1 MINSSG
7 YMLQDLRRTDSEV
20 YLVLD
25 VSDVGLTDDQFFRLC
40 RDNDDLHIEMSA
52 EGELIIMSPNRPK
65 TGHKHARILQRLA
78 NWAEGDGTGNVYDAT
93 SEFALPNGSK
103 RAPDCS
109 WILKSRWNSLTEEQ
123 QDGFPAPICPDFVI
137 EVRSPNDRIKRLK
150 AKMTEYIDNGARLA
164 WLLDP
169 IDNKAYVYRPG
180 DPIQEIEQPDVLSGD
195 PILPGFRFD
204 FKEIL

>member
-7 YMLQDLRRTDSEV
+7 YMLQDLRQTESEV
-20 YLVLD
+20 YIVLD

-123 QDGFPAPICPDFVI
+123 QDSFPAPICPDFVI
-137 EVRSPNDRIKRLK
+137 E
-150 AKMTEYIDNGARLA
+150 
-164 WLLDP
+164 
-169 IDNKAYVYRPG
+169 
-180 DPIQEIEQPDVLSGD
+180 
-195 PILPGFRFD
+195 
-204 FKEIL
+204 